1 MYLDG
6 ICLKRTGGGE
16 VRNVSVLVAVGV
28 GQDGYRDILG
38 VAEGCKEDKAGWSGF
53 LAHLKQRGL
62 QCPELIISDKCIGLI
77 ESLGDYYPGAKWQR
91 CGVHFYRNVFS
102 VVPRGKMKEVAA
114 MLKAIHA
121 QEGVAE
127 AREKA
132 ASVADKLDKM
142 KLYKSAEKVRDS
154 IDETLSYYDFPAEH
168 KRHIWTNNPLE
179 RIMREIRRR
188 SQVVGCFPDGNSA
201 VMLAAAR
208 LRHIAGTKWGTRRY
222 MNMDHL
228 TELKKE
234 RAAEQALE
242 TEKVRSK
249 AS

>member
-1 MYLDG
+1 
-6 ICLKRTGGGE
+6 
-16 VRNVSVLVAVGV
+16 
-28 GQDGYRDILG
+28 
-38 VAEGCKEDKAGWSGF
+38 
-53 LAHLKQRGL
+53 
-62 QCPELIISDKCIGLI
+62 
-77 ESLGDYYPGAKWQR
+77 
-91 CGVHFYRNVFS
+91 
-102 VVPRGKMKEVAA
+102 

-132 ASVADKLDKM
+132 AAVADKLDKM
-142 KLYKSAEKVRDS
+142 KLYKAAKKVRDS
-154 IDETLSYYDFPAEH
+154 IDETLSYYQFPAEH

-188 SQVVGCFPDGNSA
+188 SRVVGCFPDGNSA

-222 MNMDHL
+222 INMDHL

-242 TEKVRSK
+242 AEKVRSK